1 MTKTRLRTNTN
12 TDSKFGTTFYC
23 FIEFCLYGQGVTM
36 ACPGDSGSPILW
48 KDKADDNRNY
58 VFGALVQG
66 SGKCFTNKTIRP
78 NNAIWVPYIVDWI
91 LSEGGQD
98 LKECLP

>member
-1 MTKTRLRTNTN
+1 
-12 TDSKFGTTFYC
+12 
-23 FIEFCLYGQGVTM
+23 M

-66 SGKCFTNKTIRP
+66 FGKCFTNKTIRP
-78 NNAIWVPYIVDWI
+78 NVAIWVPYIVDWI